1 MVWFQSRF
9 LTGVFMKTFNRI
21 FIILFTTFSLLS
33 QLLAQSPEFEIAQT
47 KVGRIWGGIAAN
59 GDAATLD
66 FRAGFFPGDYD
77 LLQHRG
83 QGSENY
89 LGSGYRLAAAGWLGP
104 DDSLH
109 TAAVY
114 GPRNDYLP
122 FGKVTQP
129 ITSYIRYKYPLQT
142 VNRQAVTL
150 NDFATYDPSK
160 LTGGTYDQLI
170 ESTYKNVMGVE
181 VKRKI
186 MAWSQTYNDN
196 YVIIEVELTNVGV
209 DKPDNTIYQDTL
221 RNFYFA
227 MNMGMANNYFS
238 NGMTPTPTSNER
250 PRYEFVWQH
259 YYGAREGDSMRVFY
273 FYNADDPTTPG
284 DNMGS
289 PAISQSGRLL
299 NTHYTFYT
307 ILHASAQ
314 PYTSS
319 VNDIDDPLQPKV
331 TYIGTEARIPNP
343 GVGQDPYGSKNY
355 WAIRGGFSANNL
367 MPGSYP
373 GTFHMINND
382 ELGSPNFSNFPG
394 GTVQAV
400 NSRNFSSFGPY
411 EFPPNHKIRIV
422 YAVGISGIGM
432 EKSAEVGRKWLN
444 GTLEDPPN
452 MPDPNTG
459 WLPANFAFPNGAT
472 EMDKRKNRWISM
484 GKDSMM
490 LSAWRAKWNFENNY
504 QIPQAPPPP
513 EYFHVSGSGDLGAV
527 VIRWKNTEAE
537 NMPNF
542 MGYRIMRRLTNQ
554 DTVAY
559 REIYSSGPE
568 DKAFEHEFLDTTA
581 LPGVPYYYYIQSKAL
596 IDENDLTADPT
607 TRGRIMYSGRTWIPN
622 ILFIYPP
629 RLSSEDMSR
638 IRIVPNP
645 YNINDPL
652 VRSKYSDT
660 DGRGLNFFNLP
671 DVVTIKIY
679 TENGDLVKTIEHD
692 KALDKDG
699 SNNWNMITD
708 NQQVISSGVY
718 IAVFQKPDGETSY
731 QKFIVV
737 R

>member
-1 MVWFQSRF
+1 MR
-9 LTGVFMKTFNRI
+9 LHIK
-21 FIILFTTFSLLS
+21 IISKILLGISLVIPLM
-33 QLLAQSPEFEIAQT
+33 AQSPEFEISQT
-47 KVGRIWGGIAAN
+47 KIGRIWGGIAAN

-77 LLQHRG
+77 VLQHRG

-114 GPRNDYLP
+114 GPRNDYMP
-122 FGKVTQP
+122 FGKVTRP
-129 ITSYIRYKYPLQT
+129 IISYTRYKYPVQT
-142 VNRQAVTL
+142 VNRQPVTL

-160 LTGGTYDQLI
+160 LSNGTYDQLI
-170 ESTYKNVMGVE
+170 ESTYKNVLGVE
-181 VKRKI
+181 VSRK
-186 MAWSQTYNDN
+186 MMFWSQNYNDN

-209 DKPDNTIYQDTL
+209 EKLDNTVFQDTL

-238 NGMTPTPTSNER
+238 NGMTPAPTSNER

-259 YYGAREGDSMRVFY
+259 YYGARDGDSMRVFY

-289 PAISQSGRLL
+289 PAISQGGRLL
-299 NTHYTFYT
+299 NTHYTFYSV
-307 ILHASAQ
+307 LHASEQ
-314 PYTSS
+314 PFTNPAND
-319 VNDIDDPLQPKV
+319 VNDPLQPKV

-343 GVGQDPYGSKNY
+343 GTGQDPYGSKNY

-394 GTVQAV
+394 GTVQAI
-400 NSRNFSSFGPY
+400 NSKNFCSFGPY

-422 YAVGISGIGM
+422 YVVGISGIGM

-444 GTLEDPPN
+444 GTLENPSD

-459 WLPANFAFPNGAT
+459 WLPSNFAFPNDAT
-472 EMDKRKNRWISM
+472 EMDKRKNRWVSM

-490 LSAWRAKWNFENNY
+490 LTAWRAKWNFENNY

-513 EYFHVSGSGDLGAV
+513 EYFHVSGSGDLGAI

-537 NMPNF
+537 NMSNF
-542 MGYRIMRRLTNQ
+542 QGYSIMRRLTNQ
-554 DTVAY
+554 DTIAY
-559 REIYSSGPE
+559 SEIYSSGPD

-607 TRGRIMYSGRTWIPN
+607 TRGKMMYSSRLWVPN

-652 VRSKYSDT
+652 VKSKYADT
-660 DGRGLNFFNLP
+660 DRRGLNFFNLP
-671 DVVTIKIY
+671 DIVTIKIY
-679 TENGDLVKTIEHD
+679 TENGDLIKTIEHD
-692 KALDKDG
+692 KALDRDG
-699 SNNWNMITD
+699 SNQWNMITD

-718 IAVFQKPDGETSY
+718 IAVFQKPDGETSF